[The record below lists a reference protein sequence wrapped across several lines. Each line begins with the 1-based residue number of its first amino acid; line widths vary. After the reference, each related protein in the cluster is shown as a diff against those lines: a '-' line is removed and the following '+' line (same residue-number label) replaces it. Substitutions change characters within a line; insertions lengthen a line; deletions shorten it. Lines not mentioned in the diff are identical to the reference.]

1 MRAAQQRRFIWAK
14 LLPLGRKARGRIG
27 TILDYIQRF
36 DDIELK
42 NDLEKF
48 TKLFR
53 KYGAKTAKEL
63 KLAKDKKR

>member
-1 MRAAQQRRFIWAK
+1 
-14 LLPLGRKARGRIG
+14 
-27 TILDYIQRF
+27 LDYIQRF